1 MLQNITLS
9 YLFVGVIEQH
19 PTDSEAA
26 PNDVQGTTDTCII
39 PTLYL
44 DMEHDSTL
52 LERNTISVTSL
63 SSMTQTIQS
72 YYNYSRC
79 CLWIYW
85 HSSTKTLIN
94 ILRTIVGHQF
104 HCDFS
109 VEVTLDDRCV
119 DEIETEKI
127 GYFFAIGCR
136 WGPIGMVLVAE
147 HSL

>member
-1 MLQNITLS
+1 MEASIILGSGITEAPKESTQGKCYIIITLS

-79 CLWIYW
+79 CL
-85 HSSTKTLIN
+85 
-94 ILRTIVGHQF
+94 
-104 HCDFS
+104 
-109 VEVTLDDRCV
+109 
-119 DEIETEKI
+119 
-127 GYFFAIGCR
+127 
-136 WGPIGMVLVAE
+136 
-147 HSL
+147 